1 MSKLAPRNAKVM
13 IVKESDGRTYVQK
26 RYLAVY
32 TAVQERAAYDRL
44 RPLCGPIRGIK
55 MARVL
60 AVDEKKNSLRLE
72 YVPGKSLYETVEVGN
87 LGPLIEWRKPLVELF
102 TAARTRGIRFDGD
115 PSNFI
120 VHAETGQ
127 LVIIDPVCV
136 DLQIEDF
143 AMVVFLWGLIKLML
157 RNPRPWRFTP
167 LMRVWCAYFRDYRR
181 CTGAD
186 PHGFNRQMACYI
198 DMVIGWNKEISPV
211 DDLFMAM
218 LRRYVAVPLYTFV
231 KWLFR
236 WNLVRV

>member
-1 MSKLAPRNAKVM
+1 MSKLAPRNANVM
-13 IVKESDGRTYVQK
+13 IVKESDGRTYVRK

-60 AVDEKKNSLRLE
+60 AVDEKNNSLRLE
-72 YVPGKSLYETVEVGN
+72 YVPGKSLYETVEMGDI
-87 LGPLIEWRKPLVELF
+87 GPLIEWREPLVELF

-143 AMVVFLWGLIKLML
+143 AMVVFLWGFDATQSEALAIYSL
-157 RNPRPWRFTP
+157 NPGLVCVFSGISAMFRRGSS
-167 LMRVWCAYFRDYRR
+167 RVQPPD
-181 CTGAD
+181 GLL
-186 PHGFNRQMACYI
+186 H
-198 DMVIGWNKEISPV
+198 
-211 DDLFMAM
+211 
-218 LRRYVAVPLYTFV
+218 
-231 KWLFR
+231 
-236 WNLVRV
+236 